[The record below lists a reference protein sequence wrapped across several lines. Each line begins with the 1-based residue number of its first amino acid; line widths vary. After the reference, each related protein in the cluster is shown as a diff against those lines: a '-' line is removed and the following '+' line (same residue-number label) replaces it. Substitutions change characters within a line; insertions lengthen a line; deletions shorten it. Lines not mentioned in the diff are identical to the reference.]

1 MSTLQNKNTID
12 QNFSFSEPAI
22 YEIKVLG
29 EVNLDWSDRLQYM
42 QITIDRKSG
51 PKPVSILIGRM
62 NDQAALSGVL
72 NTLFDMH
79 LTVISVDVLKK

>member
-1 MSTLQNKNTID
+1 MTTSKHDNNIY
-12 QNFSFSEPAI
+12 QNFSFSKPAI

-29 EVNLDWSDRLQYM
+29 EVNLELSDRLQRM
-42 QITIDRKSG
+42 QISIDRKSG

-79 LTVISVDVLKK
+79 LTVISVDVLK